1 MLLHST
7 TLYRFVL
14 PCAVLHCI
22 VMCTVALLHYSVL
35 SHLVPCSAV
44 LCCSEACGC
53 TVLYVA
59 FNTLYITVSHNNVV
73 ICCFALNC
81 VASCSV
87 QGQTQRSFRIILMPR
102 LLPGN
107 SCPGTEMS
115 GCPWALFSFFVSIF
129 TFIFFFFSMSLTH
142 SDCVE
147 CKCSFTL

>member
-59 FNTLYITVSHNNVV
+59 FNTLYITVSHDNVV

-102 LLPGN
+102 LFVARQQLSWNRDERVSLG
-107 SCPGTEMS
+107 
-115 GCPWALFSFFVSIF
+115 SFFFLRLHLYLHLFFLLNVS
-129 TFIFFFFSMSLTH
+129 H
-142 SDCVE
+142 SFRLRRV
-147 CKCSFTL
+147 